1 MKKNYT
7 DENIVHVINNEIEYL
22 QFKILNKY
30 NLKHCITLRHGGVSK
45 GDFESLNF
53 NMRADLKENVMDNL
67 YKVCSCLNIDK
78 NNVFKAHQNHTDNI
92 LVLDSNNKE
101 SYHIEDI
108 LDEDYDAYIVTKK
121 NIATLITTADCN
133 PVIVYDPIKNIV
145 ANIHSGWKGTI
156 KKIVIKTCEK
166 LINEFGCNASDLIV
180 CIGPSIKKCCFS
192 SEEESFKKIFTDVWK
207 NEEDYMF
214 YEDNLKRFHIDLV
227 YLIKKDLEKLGV
239 KNIIDSNICT
249 VCNSNDFFSYRSA
262 TKNKQKNYGLMATI
276 VSL

>member
-1 MKKNYT
+1 MKRNYT
-7 DENIVHVINNEIEYL
+7 DENIIHVVNNKIEYL

-78 NNVFKAHQNHTDNI
+78 YNVFKAHQNHTDNI